1 MDPAKARLERYCFPI
16 LGLCR
21 KYFGHAGPFYYSTL
35 TLKTLAAERSS
46 ISMLSE
52 YQKLTLRLQQE
63 EFETAVNYKEIS
75 KTSPGLPPPITK
87 IDIIQGIWEKMFP
100 HNRLVRKSGFF
111 ELTSTSRDGD
121 SYTAERMSDGEK
133 IVFI

>member
-1 MDPAKARLERYCFPI
+1 MNLILPKKLNSSDTPVIENPGVLVVIGANGSGKSSFGKDIVSRYSDYAVNISGMRALFI
-16 LGLCR
+16 T
-21 KYFGHAGPFYYSTL
+21 SDTL

-87 IDIIQGIWEKMFP
+87 IDIIQGIWE
-100 HNRLVRKSGFF
+100 
-111 ELTSTSRDGD
+111 
-121 SYTAERMSDGEK
+121 
-133 IVFI
+133 